1 MGKLMKA
8 FILAA
13 GEATRL
19 YPYSDVIPKPMLY
32 VGDKPVLR
40 RILERLKAQGFTD
53 IVLCVNQK
61 HEGIFRDYFEDGSR
75 FSVNIEYSVSPHPHG
90 TAGELLIAYR
100 NGLMD
105 GDFLLHYGDELTKI
119 DFSRLVE
126 FHRRNRRPI
135 ATLALVEKVP
145 LEVGIVRLENSKV
158 VDFVEKPPINE
169 TAWSGVAVLRT
180 DLVSRYCN
188 YFEDLAKDVFPRLTA
203 SGEPIYGCLFNT
215 EYLDMGTLS
224 HYRRACQ
231 MAEKGML

>member
-1 MGKLMKA
+1 M
-8 FILAA
+8 AA

-40 RILERLKAQGFTD
+40 RIVERLKAQGFTD

-105 GDFLLHYGDELTKI
+105 DEDFLLHYGDELTKI
-119 DFSRLVE
+119 EFTKLVE
-126 FHRRNRRPI
+126 FHRQNGRPI

-145 LEVGIVRLENSKV
+145 LEVGIVKLRNSKV

-180 DLVSRYCN
+180 NLVSRYCN
-188 YFEDLAKDVFPRLTA
+188 YFEDFAKDVFPRLIA
-203 SGEPIYGCLFNT
+203 SGEFIYGYLSKT

-224 HYRRACQ
+224 HYRRACEL
-231 MAEKGML
+231 AEKGLL